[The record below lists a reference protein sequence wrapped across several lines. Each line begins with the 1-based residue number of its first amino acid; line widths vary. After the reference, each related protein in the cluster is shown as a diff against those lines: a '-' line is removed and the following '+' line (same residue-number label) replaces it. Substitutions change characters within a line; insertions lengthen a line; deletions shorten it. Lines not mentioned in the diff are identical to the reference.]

1 MLRPDSAILDGFARR
16 APCPEGSILASDSPF
31 KSRGGWA
38 RIAAAGRNSLEGLR
52 AAWRDEAAF
61 RQELALCA
69 VLVPIALWLPVGAFE
84 KLALVAVLAV
94 LLIVELLNS
103 ALEAVVDRVG
113 LERHALSKQAK
124 DLGSAAVLI
133 ALLLVAAT
141 WATVLWPLV
150 GPAFR

>member
-1 MLRPDSAILDGFARR
+1 
-16 APCPEGSILASDSPF
+16 LASDSPF
-31 KSRGGWA
+31 KSRGGFA
-38 RIAAAGRNSLEGLR
+38 RIAAAGRNSMDGLR

-69 VLVPIALWLPVGAFE
+69 VLVPIALWVPVGSLE
-84 KLALVAVLAV
+84 TLALIGVLAV

-133 ALLLVAAT
+133 ALVLVGAT
-141 WATVLWPLV
+141 WATVLWPLARQAL
-150 GPAFR
+150 GIGAAPG

>member
-1 MLRPDSAILDGFARR
+1 
-16 APCPEGSILASDSPF
+16 LASDSPF
-31 KSRGGWA
+31 KSRGGFA
-38 RIAAAGRNSLEGLR
+38 RIAAAGRNSLAGLR

-69 VLVPIALWLPVGAFE
+69 VLVPIALWMPVGALE
-84 KLALVAVLAV
+84 KLALVGVLAV

-124 DLGSAAVLI
+124 DLGSAAVLV
-133 ALLLVAAT
+133 ALLLVGAT
-141 WATVLWPLV
+141 WATVLWPLARQAL
-150 GPAFR
+150 GIGTAAG

>member
-1 MLRPDSAILDGFARR
+1 M
-16 APCPEGSILASDSPF
+16 ASDSPF
-31 KSRGGWA
+31 KSRGGFA
-38 RIAAAGRNSLEGLR
+38 RIAAAGRNSMDGLR

-69 VLVPIALWLPVGAFE
+69 VLVPIALWVPVGSLE
-84 KLALVAVLAV
+84 TLALIGVLAV

-133 ALLLVAAT
+133 ALVLVGAT
-141 WATVLWPLV
+141 WATVLWPLARQAL
-150 GPAFR
+150 GIGAAPG

>member
-1 MLRPDSAILDGFARR
+1 
-16 APCPEGSILASDSPF
+16 LASNSPF
-31 KSRGGWA
+31 KSRGGFA
-38 RIAAAGRNSLEGLR
+38 RIAAAGRNSLAGLR

-69 VLVPIALWLPVGAFE
+69 VLVPIALWVPVGALS
-84 KLALVAVLAV
+84 KLALVGVLAV

-113 LERHALSKQAK
+113 LERHDLSKQAK

-133 ALLLVAAT
+133 ALLLVGAT
-141 WATVLWPLV
+141 WATVLWPLARQAL
-150 GPAFR
+150 GIGAAAG

>member
-1 MLRPDSAILDGFARR
+1 
-16 APCPEGSILASDSPF
+16 LASDSPF
-31 KSRGGWA
+31 KSRGGFA
-38 RIAAAGRNSLEGLR
+38 RIVAAGRNSLAGLR

-69 VLVPIALWLPVGAFE
+69 VLAPIALWVPVGALE
-84 KLALVAVLAV
+84 KLALVGVLAV

-113 LERHALSKQAK
+113 LERHDLSKQAK

-133 ALLLVAAT
+133 ALLLVGAT
-141 WATVLWPLV
+141 WATVLWPLARQ
-150 GPAFR
+150 GLGIGAAAG

>member
-1 MLRPDSAILDGFARR
+1 M
-16 APCPEGSILASDSPF
+16 ASDSPF
-31 KSRGGWA
+31 KSRGGFA
-38 RIAAAGRNSLEGLR
+38 RIAAAGRNSISGLR

-69 VLVPIALWLPVGAFE
+69 VLVPIALWVPVGALE
-84 KLALVAVLAV
+84 KLALVGVLAV

-133 ALLLVAAT
+133 ALLLVGAT
-141 WATVLWPLV
+141 WATVLWPLARQAL
-150 GPAFR
+150 GIGAAAG